1 MLTLIGYLTG
11 MFVIPAFVVFGVI
24 TGIVYLR
31 TKDLKVAMRKALS
44 WGTIGLVLGLM
55 LLIFLSQLL

>member
-11 MFVIPAFVVFGVI
+11 MFCLPALVVFGVI
-24 TGIVYLR
+24 TGIAYLR
-31 TKDLKVAMRKALS
+31 TKDINLAMRKALS

-55 LLIFLSQLL
+55 VLIFLSQLL